1 MQTMY
6 SVKFYIVFRDTLTHV
21 AAAHRFLNSPFGWL
35 SLSCTRCSISYFLC
49 FLIMCLFKYVLAQMD
64 CINAY
69 HQKLHQR
76 PLLGDSRGG
85 SGLVSPFCF
94 WWLVVS
100 SYNVHFQVCPQ
111 MYCIFTY
118 IANDNTTFWCR
129 LTWRQR
135 IGFSTLLFGRHH
147 QSGCSSPSTA
157 VNMGETKEM
166 QHFKEKLPEKNS
178 FRYCCNYYGLGFFV
192 FSSWVGGE

>member
-1 MQTMY
+1 MHITK
-6 SVKFYIVFRDTLTHV
+6 SYIKDLYWATHV
-21 AAAHRFLNSPFGWL
+21 AVAAWFLHS
-35 SLSCTRCSISYFLC
+35 
-49 FLIMCLFKYVLAQMD
+49 V
-64 CINAY
+64 
-69 HQKLHQR
+69 
-76 PLLGDSRGG
+76 
-85 SGLVSPFCF
+85 F
-94 WWLVVS
+94 WWLVVF
-100 SYNVHFQVCPQ
+100 SYFQVCPQ

-147 QSGCSSPSTA
+147 QPGCSSPGTA

-178 FRYCCNYYGLGFFV
+178 FRYCCIYYGLGFFV